1 MKKKAGIIELVMRYR
16 QIMVLITSILVVAGI
31 YALIEIPKQEN
42 PVFVIRQGVVIG
54 VYPGASS
61 KVIEEQL
68 TKPLE
73 NYLLT
78 FPEVNREKTYSHSKD
93 GMVIVYVELADE
105 VKNKDIVWSKI
116 KHSLSIF
123 KSSLPSGVLAVIAN
137 DNFGDVAALLIAME
151 SDDKTYREL
160 DSYMDILEGR
170 LRRIQSVSNL
180 NRHGTQKE
188 QISIYLNHDKLS
200 AYGIGANTLMVNMF
214 TQGFTTGSGK
224 IDNDH
229 MNVPIHIADA
239 FSNEK
244 EIEEQIV
251 FSDPQGNVIRV
262 KDIGHVVREYPKP
275 DSYITNNG
283 KQCILLSL
291 EVKTGDN
298 IISFGRDV
306 DEVLSLFEEE
316 LPNSVNIYRIADQ
329 PQVVDRAINNF
340 LKELLMAICAVI
352 LVTMLLLPFRV
363 AAVASM
369 SIPISIFI
377 SLLLMFCAKIP
388 LNTVTLASLII
399 VLGMIV
405 DNSIVI
411 VDSYLDKLDHGMS
424 RWHASISSAKEYFK
438 SILSA
443 TLAIGLTFFP
453 FLITMTG
460 TTYDF
465 LEFFPWTVFITLMVS
480 LLVAMLVIP
489 FLQYVL
495 IRKGLLANKAKRKEE
510 GKEERKTILDILQ
523 KGYDELLAVVFR
535 YPKITM
541 SIAIVSIIIGAVL
554 FVNIPQR
561 MMPVVERDQFAVEIY
576 LPQGSSLK
584 QTEAVSDSLES
595 ILRSDKRV
603 KSVTAF
609 KGASS
614 PRFHLVY
621 APNMPSPAYAQ
632 FIVNTGSPEET
643 DAMLA
648 EYMDKYAFYFPEAY
662 VRFKQLDFQAVA
674 APVEIRFY
682 GDNLNELKE
691 QSEKLV
697 SYVNTLDECLRVRT
711 DFEEPLPG
719 VKITVDPVEAG
730 RIGLNRTLI
739 SMNLASVY
747 GGMSVSTLWEGDYP
761 LNVVL
766 KSESEN
772 QGFNSIGD
780 VHVSGMIPGISA
792 PLRQVADI
800 EPEWTDGQVV
810 RRNGTRTISVL
821 ADLKW
826 GVNTMEV
833 ISKVKKHVNSEIVPN
848 LPNGV
853 GIEYGGEEELNAMII
868 PDMVKAM
875 AISIFIIFII
885 LVFHFK
891 RVNMALLVLSS
902 ASLTIFGAAFGVLVM
917 GIDFSVT
924 AMLGIVSLAGIVVRN
939 GIIMFD
945 YTDELRHKQKMP
957 VREAA
962 FEAGKRRMRPIFL
975 TSAAASMG
983 VLPMV
988 LSGDLMWSPLGIV
1001 IFFGTLISMIF
1012 VVTVLPVAYWMLFS
1026 KKDKIKTV

>member
-643 DAMLA
+643 D
-648 EYMDKYAFYFPEAY
+648 
-662 VRFKQLDFQAVA
+662 
-674 APVEIRFY
+674 
-682 GDNLNELKE
+682 
-691 QSEKLV
+691 
-697 SYVNTLDECLRVRT
+697 C
-711 DFEEPLPG
+711 
-719 VKITVDPVEAG
+719 
-730 RIGLNRTLI
+730 
-739 SMNLASVY
+739 
-747 GGMSVSTLWEGDYP
+747 
-761 LNVVL
+761 
-766 KSESEN
+766 
-772 QGFNSIGD
+772 
-780 VHVSGMIPGISA
+780 
-792 PLRQVADI
+792 
-800 EPEWTDGQVV
+800 
-810 RRNGTRTISVL
+810 
-821 ADLKW
+821 
-826 GVNTMEV
+826 
-833 ISKVKKHVNSEIVPN
+833 
-848 LPNGV
+848 
-853 GIEYGGEEELNAMII
+853 II
-868 PDMVKAM
+868 
-875 AISIFIIFII
+875 
-885 LVFHFK
+885 
-891 RVNMALLVLSS
+891 
-902 ASLTIFGAAFGVLVM
+902 
-917 GIDFSVT
+917 
-924 AMLGIVSLAGIVVRN
+924 
-939 GIIMFD
+939 
-945 YTDELRHKQKMP
+945 
-957 VREAA
+957 
-962 FEAGKRRMRPIFL
+962 
-975 TSAAASMG
+975 
-983 VLPMV
+983 
-988 LSGDLMWSPLGIV
+988 
-1001 IFFGTLISMIF
+1001 
-1012 VVTVLPVAYWMLFS
+1012 
-1026 KKDKIKTV
+1026 